1 MPCTI
6 VRHVGSGGS
15 EKGYALDMSIVAK
28 SGEFSKTIT
37 YADVIE
43 MSFVKKHKA

>member
-1 MPCTI
+1 
-6 VRHVGSGGS
+6 
-15 EKGYALDMSIVAK
+15 MSIVAK

-37 YADVIE
+37 YADVID